1 MGKRKLP
8 TGPPAAPALPTKAP
22 ALFPTGWPRLLQRR
36 TMTEPRSLRVRGPPS
51 GQTERIPQTTIAH
64 ALTSSSSHNSPAA
77 PSNIKIGTKAKTQMR
92 HLFQVIENA
101 ISHITPLL
109 DDVSDFIKSTPSI
122 I

>member
-8 TGPPAAPALPTKAP
+8 TGPPAASAPPTKAP
-22 ALFPTGWPRLLQRR
+22 ALLPTGWPRLLQRR
-36 TMTEPRSLRVRGPPS
+36 TMTEPRSLRVRGHTS
-51 GQTERIPQTTIAH
+51 DQTERTPQLRFER

-92 HLFQVIENA
+92 HLFQVTENA
-101 ISHITPLL
+101 ISHITPF
-109 DDVSDFIKSTPSI
+109 DDVSDFVKSTPSI

>member
-8 TGPPAAPALPTKAP
+8 TGPPSSAAHESSSTL
-22 ALFPTGWPRLLQRR
+22 PTGWPRLLQRR

-51 GQTERIPQTTIAH
+51 GQTERIPQLRFERAFNGALPTIP
-64 ALTSSSSHNSPAA
+64 PAA
-77 PSNIKIGTKAKTQMR
+77 PSNIKIGTKAKTQLR
-92 HLFQVIENA
+92 HFSEVVANA